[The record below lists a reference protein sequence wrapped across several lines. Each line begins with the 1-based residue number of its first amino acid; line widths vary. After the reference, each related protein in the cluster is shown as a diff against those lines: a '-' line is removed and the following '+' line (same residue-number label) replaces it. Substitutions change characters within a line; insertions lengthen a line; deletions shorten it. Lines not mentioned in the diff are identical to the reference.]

1 MDGSRLRTSAARLY
15 LLSLSLSQAS
25 LEREKPCPL
34 PVTDVRHLC
43 RTDVSGKLCRT
54 GSDGACRHW
63 VGLVGWL
70 PTRSAQ
76 RAPCSRSHS
85 GLAGLALLGRH
96 QLSTASSKRAHNRLC
111 GCMCCSSN
119 SNLNCGDPTLPQPV
133 LVAHV
138 RPPKLASAHPLRLTR
153 GAERVTNLRIGFC
166 FVLLLTCS
174 SGCFWCVSLGP
185 GHFVCTV
192 PVTPKRN
199 NKARMRTCTLA
210 HRERGR
216 GKRREGRER
225 EREIPNSSPTVVSH
239 VAFSFGSSVDK
250 LGSSSLAV
258 ACGSARRGGQRISE
272 VSAPAMCP
280 LPCLQGAA
288 HVGWAV
294 AQEAQA

>member
-199 NKARMRTCTLA
+199 NEARMHTCTLA

-216 GKRREGRER
+216 ESEGGREGRER
-225 EREIPNSSPTVVSH
+225 ERDPQL
-239 VAFSFGSSVDK
+239 FSYCSEPCR
-250 LGSSSLAV
+250 LQLWLI
-258 ACGSARRGGQRISE
+258 CGQIGQ
-272 VSAPAMCP
+272 
-280 LPCLQGAA
+280 Q
-288 HVGWAV
+288 
-294 AQEAQA
+294 